1 MASAPAKWEQL
12 EKLPRA
18 NEPVALIDCKD
29 GFVEVWSKGGG
40 VKKIDVINGNIINQ
54 TIIDLDGFV
63 ERIFKHENEYLI
75 MLNDSRLVMMRKG
88 NILVSAKISGPIN
101 DAKFHPENKKWYIAG
116 WRELIIIGE
125 ASHVRIG
132 IDEIAVYIDPERSLY
147 LCNDSQWKTFQNDE
161 EE

>member
-1 MASAPAKWEQL
+1 ME
-12 EKLPRA
+12 
-18 NEPVALIDCKD
+18 
-29 GFVEVWSKGGG
+29 
-40 VKKIDVINGNIINQ
+40 NIINQ
-54 TIIDLDGFV
+54 TVIDLDGFV
-63 ERIFKHENEYLI
+63 ERIFKHEDEYLI

-101 DAKFHPENKKWYIAG
+101 DAKFDSENKKWYIAG

-132 IDEIAVYIDPERSLY
+132 IDEIAVYIDPKRSLY
-147 LCNDSQWKTFQNDE
+147 LCNDSHWNTFQNDE